1 MTDFKGKC
9 VLKRPTTGSF
19 ELIKN
24 INVSCILNTIRENE
38 MISRAEIARLTGLT
52 PATVSNITAELLSL
66 HIIEERARGESSG
79 GRKPV
84 ILSIAKNAYSF
95 AGVHI
100 GTDMIEVALADCDA
114 EIKQIVRLPFKGRI
128 DPETAMDRVGRMLET
143 VIGQSELPVTG
154 IGVCVH
160 GLVNS
165 EEGIS
170 VFAPNLRWEHIP
182 VGPILQERFHLPV
195 YVENDVR
202 AMTLA
207 ENWCGIARNVKDYV
221 YLYIGPGIGGSI
233 VLNNEI
239 YKGSTGFAGEFG
251 HSTIEPDGPLCTCGN
266 HGCLQAFASE
276 DTVLNNYIGRVND
289 RQPNLEYADLVDRA
303 AAGEEAALDEIL
315 KSVRYIGIEV
325 GNIINAINPP
335 LIVINAKFA
344 KLGDRAMRVIRE
356 EVGRRAMKY
365 AQNGTDIVFSGL
377 GENAPIRGAATCIVR
392 QMFASPRSFF
402 LSGDVD

>member
-1 MTDFKGKC
+1 
-9 VLKRPTTGSF
+9 
-19 ELIKN
+19 
-24 INVSCILNTIRENE
+24 

-128 DPETAMDRVGRMLET
+128 DPETAMDRVGQMLET